1 MHLGSG
7 YMRSVCYIDI
17 TFTLYSPPSPP
28 TPRNAVH
35 FHLHFVPLILLLTE
49 PFLTASSSVSCVRL
63 VDVALARATS
73 ASWLNFRPV
82 TCGFV
87 QDIDNTPDEKC
98 IYLGS
103 SLNKFSRYL
112 VIQRLKLHIT
122 APLQHKF
129 NASPQK
135 QQQQTKNQ
143 NKKKNKTNF
152 LHDQLYMIHIFNQRT
167 TWKQQAHTCFS
178 NVQKVIQWR
187 RYTGFL

>member
-28 TPRNAVH
+28 NPTNAVH

-129 NASPQK
+129 NASSKNNNNKQK
-135 QQQQTKNQ
+135 S
-143 NKKKNKTNF
+143 KKEQEQDKLPSWST
-152 LHDQLYMIHIFNQRT
+152 LYDTH
-167 TWKQQAHTCFS
+167 
-178 NVQKVIQWR
+178 
-187 RYTGFL
+187 L